1 MLTKN
6 TRRCSRMAGHAR
18 TTLGLGGPMT
28 IDEYQRLVAA
38 GELDTVAPLLHQ
50 DLIA

>member
-1 MLTKN
+1 MT
-6 TRRCSRMAGHAR
+6 GHV

-28 IDEYQRLVAA
+28 TDEHQRLVAA
-38 GELDTVAPLLHQ
+38 GELDAVAPLLRQ

>member
-1 MLTKN
+1 MG
-6 TRRCSRMAGHAR
+6 GHV
-18 TTLGLGGPMT
+18 TMTLGLGGPMT
-28 IDEYQRLVAA
+28 TDGDQRVVAA

>member
-1 MLTKN
+1 MT
-6 TRRCSRMAGHAR
+6 GHVT

-28 IDEYQRLVAA
+28 IYKHQRLVAA
-38 GELDTVAPLLHQ
+38 GELDTIAPLLHQ